1 LEQPEKR
8 KKKRLKSCLELIMNH
23 EEEHYL
29 PSSPPEEEAQRNNTM
44 LMHDEK
50 QEGILRF
57 MNRDKDI
64 DVWGVCMSDATRA
77 NNPKRK
83 SNFNFEDE
91 DDEALIPSGNFFSS
105 DDTMTIS
112 VTIPDQTKF
121 PLNEEMWRANASKK
135 EPDVAMKDIK
145 EKRSLHA
152 VPKSNRRAKP
162 QNPSRTSQMRG
173 AAFL

>member
-1 LEQPEKR
+1 MLRNERWRTFAAFAYIFHVVGAAGKR

-64 DVWGVCMSDATRA
+64 DVWGVCMSDATREQ
-77 NNPKRK
+77 
-83 SNFNFEDE
+83 SE
-91 DDEALIPSGNFFSS
+91 
-105 DDTMTIS
+105 T
-112 VTIPDQTKF
+112 
-121 PLNEEMWRANASKK
+121 
-135 EPDVAMKDIK
+135 
-145 EKRSLHA
+145 
-152 VPKSNRRAKP
+152 
-162 QNPSRTSQMRG
+162 
-173 AAFL
+173 

>member
-1 LEQPEKR
+1 
-8 KKKRLKSCLELIMNH
+8 MNH

-77 NNPKRK
+77 RTIRNVRAISISKTK
-83 SNFNFEDE
+83 
-91 DDEALIPSGNFFSS
+91 
-105 DDTMTIS
+105 MT
-112 VTIPDQTKF
+112 
-121 PLNEEMWRANASKK
+121 
-135 EPDVAMKDIK
+135 
-145 EKRSLHA
+145 
-152 VPKSNRRAKP
+152 RR
-162 QNPSRTSQMRG
+162 
-173 AAFL
+173 